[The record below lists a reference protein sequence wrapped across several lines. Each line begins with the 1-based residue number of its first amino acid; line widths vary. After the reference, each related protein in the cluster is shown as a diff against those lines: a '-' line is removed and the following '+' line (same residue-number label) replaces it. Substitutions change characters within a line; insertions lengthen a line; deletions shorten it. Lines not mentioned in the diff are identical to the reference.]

1 MSKLHYV
8 SIGNKCQT
16 AKALN
21 KLKYRQFALPF
32 DFVSTLPHLIAK
44 YIDNPKNFYPSLGQI
59 RNSDGCFFGH
69 FFKTNFTQTEYN
81 ETIHLFERRFKRLNE
96 LFNNPNNDIVLIYAD
111 LASVFNELEART
123 IDHVDSL
130 NQLKTFLTNKFT
142 KTNFKFLCYHPSK
155 ELCKYNNSTIS
166 HFNLNIPKE
175 CYLKRN
181 LFGGRNRQKSYTPKV
196 FKKILQEKLESTIN
210 GKKETKK
217 KNT

>member
-16 AKALN
+16 AQILN

-32 DFVSTLPHLIAK
+32 DFVSSLPHLIVK
-44 YIDNPKNFYPSLGQI
+44 YINDPKTFYPLLG
-59 RNSDGCFFGH
+59 RKKNSDGCFMGH

-81 ETIHLFERRFKRLNE
+81 ETIYLFERRFKRLNE
-96 LFNNPNNDIVLIYAD
+96 LFNNPNNDIILIYAD
-111 LASVFNELEART
+111 LASIFNELESRK
-123 IDHVDSL
+123 INHVDSL
-130 NQLKTFLTNKFT
+130 NQLKTFLTKKFT

-155 ELCKYNNSTIS
+155 ELCRYNDSTIS

-175 CYLKRN
+175 CYSQRN
-181 LFGGRNRQKSYTPKV
+181 LFGGKKKQKTYTPNI

-210 GKKETKK
+210 GK
-217 KNT
+217 